1 MLTREEKKT
10 EAIKRMRLLKLSAN
24 IIKEFDKEDVL
35 NESEH
40 IGALYWLNDEE
51 KKIVSDSETNHNAV
65 VYHVIHNFTEF
76 GELYSLLFVGEYEE
90 EWEQEVEDLKEG
102 YCFCYVFNKDAEWC
116 SEFGSIG
123 IRSNIGGL
131 IRTC

>member
-1 MLTREEKKT
+1 MVTREDKKA
-10 EAIKRMRLLKLSAN
+10 EAIKRMKLLKLSAN
-24 IIKEFDKEDVL
+24 IIKEFDKENML

-40 IGALYWLNDEE
+40 IGALYWLNDDE
-51 KKIVSDSETNHNAV
+51 KKIVSDFETNHNAV

-102 YCFCYVFNKDAEWC
+102 ICFCYVFNKDAEWC